1 MKFKLNMQ
9 GLLSSRKYWSAT
21 PGSLWQILRF
31 VKDTGSSGFLPFKS
45 GHLSALVTLTAAEIL
60 VLWLLPCRMKEEGEE
75 EEEAVTFFKDTYR
88 GVDMAVQVISHWPE
102 LRSNG
107 LPYYKGGW
115 KRM

>member
-1 MKFKLNMQ
+1 M
-9 GLLSSRKYWSAT
+9 AD
-21 PGSLWQILRF
+21 PRF

-45 GHLSALVTLTAAEIL
+45 GHLPAFVTLTAAGML

-107 LPYYKGGW
+107 PPYYKGGW